1 MTEYMDSD
9 NQIVLKKTPWDQE
22 VFGVN
27 TYEIIVSS
35 AQMLS
40 LSINQIIKDK
50 RLGHYTI
57 KVDPLWDSKI
67 LSHAGFYYCDTL
79 IQPYCVKEN
88 LIFHDHSKISLSQN
102 NSLEA
107 LINISNNAFRHGRF
121 HRDFN
126 IDEKKSNLRY
136 NLWLTQLFTEKKVW
150 GLMYDQELVGFWG
163 FFEEN
168 ILLHALKIEHRG
180 KGLGKYLWSLAC
192 QEMFNQ
198 GYQEIRSSI
207 SAANL
212 AVLNLYISL
221 GFKFRNAQD
230 VYHLVI
236 N

>member
-1 MTEYMDSD
+1 MTDSID
-9 NQIVLKKTPWDQE
+9 SNNQIVVKRTPWDKE

-40 LSINQIIKDK
+40 LSINQVMKHK
-50 RLGHYTI
+50 RIGHYTI
-57 KVDPLWDSKI
+57 KVDPLWDSKV
-67 LSHAGFYYCDTL
+67 LSRAGFYYCDTL
-79 IQPYCVKEN
+79 IQPYCKKEN
-88 LIFHDHSKISLSQN
+88 LIFYDYSRISLSQD
-102 NSLEA
+102 NSLEE
-107 LINISNNAFRHGRF
+107 LINISDNAFSYGRF

-126 IDEKKSNLRY
+126 IDRQKSNLRY

-150 GLMYDQELVGFWG
+150 GLLYDQELVGFWG
-163 FFEEN
+163 FFEES
-168 ILLHALKIEHRG
+168 ILLHALKVDYRG
-180 KGLGKYLWSLAC
+180 KGLAKYFWSLAC
-192 QEMFNQ
+192 KEMFNR
-198 GYQEIRSSI
+198 GCPEIKSSI